1 VPGAPV
7 PRRPFGETYQYSLLL
22 TFAILSAWAYFDV
35 DSKLKIK
42 NFPLDFY
49 ENHPCRSTNTGSLT

>member
-1 VPGAPV
+1 M
-7 PRRPFGETYQYSLLL
+7 PRRRLGETYQYSLLL
-22 TFAILSAWAYFDV
+22 TFAILSPQAYFNL

-42 NFPLDFY
+42 NFLLDFY